1 MEEDNGKI
9 GLNKINDLI
18 TKLGNSDGSV
28 RENARLALINIGKEA
43 VHGLAETLSSKQEQ
57 LRWEAAKTLVSIA
70 DPVSVPALIK
80 VLRDE
85 IFDIRWLAA
94 EALIATGNT
103 SIEPLLQAL
112 ISESKE
118 SFLREGAHHVI
129 THLMK
134 YEAMTPELAN
144 ILKPVENALDSSVPG
159 VTIPVAARIALE
171 KWKAARKSS

>member
-1 MEEDNGKI
+1 MEENIHTTEG
-9 GLNKINDLI
+9 GTI
-18 TKLGNSDGSV
+18 TELVNKLGDKDGFV
-28 RENARLALINIGKEA
+28 REQTRYLLIDTGSKA
-43 VHGLAETLSSKQEQ
+43 VPYLIKTLSSKQEQ
-57 LRWEAAKTLVSIA
+57 IRWEAVKVLVSLA
-70 DPVSVPALIK
+70 DPAAIPSLVRELQ
-80 VLRDE
+80 DN

-144 ILKPVENALDSSVPG
+144 IFKPVENALDSSVPG